1 MLIFRSKTRRFFKL
15 EFYEITLRGMHKILR
30 DFKEDQ
36 YADIVEK
43 CIGQWQKKHDAY
55 CMLQEFADNGRF
67 RTFKFNAD
75 NFSSVEQNFW
85 VQQLFGGL
93 VAMMIQLAQF
103 ANQNKNISIDFIRK
117 NFGMPTDVL
126 TGIRCT
132 SCGQRQ
138 TSLLDIDKYISLPI
152 IAKRIADGLEKGSLD
167 DEIDMIVN
175 VSAPEIE
182 RERSNAKLRTAN
194 TNIPVFDSR
203 NTPVCPSCGNKKF
216 TVCKFLKSVKEPI
229 FIPLNS

>member
-1 MLIFRSKTRRFFKL
+1 M
-15 EFYEITLRGMHKILR
+15 EFYEITLRGMHKILK
-30 DFKEDQ
+30 DFKEDK

-43 CIGQWQKKHDAY
+43 CIDLWQKKHDTY
-55 CMLQEFADNGRF
+55 CMLQEFADKGRF
-67 RTFKFNAD
+67 RTFKFSSE

-103 ANQNKNISIDFIRK
+103 ENEKKNISIDFIRK

-126 TGIRCT
+126 TGIMCT

-152 IAKRIADGLEKGSLD
+152 IAKRIAYGLEKGSLD
-167 DEIDMIVN
+167 DEIDAVAS

-182 RERSNAKLRTAN
+182 RERNNARLRTAN

-216 TVCKFLKSVKEPI
+216 TVCKFLKSVKEPV
-229 FIPLNS
+229 FIPLKS

>member
-1 MLIFRSKTRRFFKL
+1 M
-15 EFYEITLRGMHKILR
+15 EFYEITLRGMHKILK
-30 DFKEDQ
+30 DFKEDK

-43 CIGQWQKKHDAY
+43 CIDLWQKKHDTY
-55 CMLQEFADNGRF
+55 CMLQEFADKGRF
-67 RTFKFNAD
+67 RTFKFSSE

-103 ANQNKNISIDFIRK
+103 ENEKKNINIDFIRK

-126 TGIRCT
+126 TGIMCT

-152 IAKRIADGLEKGSLD
+152 IAKRIAYGLEKGSLD
-167 DEIDMIVN
+167 DEIDAVAS

-182 RERSNAKLRTAN
+182 RERNNARLRTAN

-216 TVCKFLKSVKEPI
+216 TVCKFLKSVKEPV
-229 FIPLNS
+229 FIPLKS